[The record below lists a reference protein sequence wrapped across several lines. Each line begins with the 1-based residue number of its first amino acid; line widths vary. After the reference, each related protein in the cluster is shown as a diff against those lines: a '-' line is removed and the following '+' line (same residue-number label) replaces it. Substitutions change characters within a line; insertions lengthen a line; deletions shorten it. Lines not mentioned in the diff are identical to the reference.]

1 MSIAPMTTDEVLAVA
16 RLRQWANDR
25 IKLASAKTSEYQRLG
40 WRERSSRDADA
51 RLVRVIDF
59 SRALARL
66 DPEQQTVLVL
76 YYRDREEQPRIAAA
90 IGCSTRKVSYLIPAA
105 RQRLAAELDRLN
117 LL

>member
-76 YYRDREEQPRIAAA
+76 HYRDREKESRIAVAL
-90 IGCSTRKVSYLIPAA
+90 GCSLRKISYLIPAA

>member
-16 RLRQWANDR
+16 RLRQWAVDR
-25 IKLASAKTSEYQRLG
+25 LKLAAAKTVDYTRSG
-40 WRERSSRDADA
+40 WRERSNRDADA

-59 SRALARL
+59 GRALARL
-66 DPEQQTVLVL
+66 DPEQQLVLVL
-76 YYRDREEQPRIAAA
+76 HYRDREKESRIAVAL
-90 IGCSTRKVSYLIPAA
+90 GCSLRKISYLIPAA